1 VVNHFQEARILIHSL
16 RCHYKEK
23 SREIMSEREPL
34 PEDPHSWR
42 CHTTPVRLMEAP
54 SRVVGAF
61 VHLEV
66 WLMMAR

>member
-1 VVNHFQEARILIHSL
+1 
-16 RCHYKEK
+16 
-23 SREIMSEREPL
+23 MSEREPL

-66 WLMMAR
+66 WLVMAR